1 MTETPKSA
9 YRIVTERL
17 VIRCWE
23 PADAVLAKE
32 AIDSSL
38 DHLRP
43 WMPWA
48 HAEPTTLEQK
58 VQLLRLF
65 RGKFDLDQ
73 DAVYGIFDREERR
86 VVGGTG
92 LHPRVG
98 DDASEIGYWI
108 RADATGKGFATE
120 STAAVTRVAFEIL
133 GFDRIEIRCD
143 PANVRSAAIP
153 KRLGY
158 EYEATLR
165 GRLRNEHDEPRD
177 AMVFTMFAED
187 YPASPCAAAKLEAFD
202 AAGARIVHRV
212 SHTSPR

>member
-17 VIRCWE
+17 VIRCWD
-23 PADAVLAKE
+23 PADAPLAKE

-38 DHLRP
+38 GHLRE

-108 RADATGKGFATE
+108 RADATGQGFATE
-120 STAAVTRVAFEIL
+120 STAAVTRVAFEIV

-158 EYEATLR
+158 VHEATLR

-202 AAGARIVHRV
+202 PAGAQLL
-212 SHTSPR
+212 

>member
-1 MTETPKSA
+1 MTATTKAA

-23 PADAVLAKE
+23 PADAVLVKE

-38 DHLRP
+38 EHLRP

-48 HAEPTTLEQK
+48 NAEPTTLEQR

-73 DAVYGIFDREERR
+73 DAVYGTFDRDERR

-98 DDASEIGYWI
+98 DRASEIGYWI
-108 RADATGKGFATE
+108 RADSIGQGFATE
-120 STAAVTRVAFEIL
+120 STAALTRVGFEIA

-143 PANVRSAAIP
+143 PENVRSAAIP
-153 KRLGY
+153 SRLGY
-158 EYEATLR
+158 VHEATLR
-165 GRLRNEHDEPRD
+165 ARLRDADNRLRD

-202 AAGARIVHRV
+202 AAGAQLL
-212 SHTSPR
+212 

>member
-1 MTETPKSA
+1 MTATTNSA

-23 PADAVLAKE
+23 PADAVLAKD

-38 DHLRP
+38 DHLRE

-65 RGKFDLDQ
+65 RGRFDLDQ
-73 DAVYGIFDREERR
+73 DAVYGIFDRDERR
-86 VVGGTG
+86 AVGGTG
-92 LHPRVG
+92 LHQRVG
-98 DDASEIGYWI
+98 DGAIEIGYWI
-108 RADATGKGFATE
+108 RADATGQGFARE
-120 STAAVTRVAFEIL
+120 STAALTRVGFEIA

-158 EYEATLR
+158 LHEATLR
-165 GRLRNEHDEPRD
+165 GRLRDEHDRPRD
-177 AMVFTMFAED
+177 AMVFTMFADD
-187 YPASPCAAAKLEAFD
+187 YAASPCAATPLEAFD
-202 AAGARIVHRV
+202 SMGAQLL
-212 SHTSPR
+212 

>member
-1 MTETPKSA
+1 MTETTKSA

-17 VIRCWE
+17 VIRCWD
-23 PADAVLAKE
+23 PADAPLAKE

-38 DHLRP
+38 EHLRE

-58 VQLLRLF
+58 MQLLRLF

-92 LHPRVG
+92 MHPRVG

-108 RADATGKGFATE
+108 RSDATGKGLATE
-120 STAAVTRVAFEIL
+120 STAAVTRVGFEIA

-158 EYEATLR
+158 VHEATLR
-165 GRLRNEHDEPRD
+165 GRLRNELDEPRD
-177 AMVFTMFAED
+177 AMVFTMFADD
-187 YPASPCAAAKLEAFD
+187 YPASPCAATPLEAFD
-202 AAGARIVHRV
+202 PAGAQLL
-212 SHTSPR
+212 

>member
-48 HAEPTTLEQK
+48 HAEPTTLDHK

-108 RADATGKGFATE
+108 RADATGQGFATE
-120 STAAVTRVAFEIL
+120 STAAVTRVAFEIV

-153 KRLGY
+153 ERLGY
-158 EYEATLR
+158 LHEATLR

-202 AAGARIVHRV
+202 AAGAQLL
-212 SHTSPR
+212 

>member
-1 MTETPKSA
+1 MAETTKSA

-38 DHLRP
+38 DHLRE

-73 DAVYGIFDREERR
+73 DMVYGIFDRDERR
-86 VVGGTG
+86 AVGGTG

-98 DDASEIGYWI
+98 DGASEIGYWI
-108 RADATGKGFATE
+108 RADSTGQGFARE
-120 STAAVTRVAFEIL
+120 STAAVTRVAFEI
-133 GFDRIEIRCD
+133 GGYDRIEIRCD

-158 EYEATLR
+158 VYEATLR

-177 AMVFTMFAED
+177 AMVFTMFADD
-187 YPASPCAAAKLEAFD
+187 YPASPCAAATLEAFD
-202 AAGARIVHRV
+202 AAGAQLL
-212 SHTSPR
+212 

>member
-1 MTETPKSA
+1 MTATTNSA

-23 PADAVLAKE
+23 PADAVLAKD

-38 DHLRP
+38 DHLRE

-65 RGKFDLDQ
+65 RGRFDLDQ
-73 DAVYGIFDREERR
+73 DAVYGIFDRGERR
-86 VVGGTG
+86 AVGGTG

-98 DDASEIGYWI
+98 DGAIEIGYWI
-108 RADATGKGFATE
+108 RADETGRGFAGE
-120 STAAVTRVAFEIL
+120 STAALTRVGFEIA

-158 EYEATLR
+158 VHEATLR
-165 GRLRNEHDEPRD
+165 GRLRDEHDQPRD
-177 AMVFTMFAED
+177 AMVFTMFAAD

-202 AAGARIVHRV
+202 AAGAQLL
-212 SHTSPR
+212 

>member
-1 MTETPKSA
+1 MTETTNAA

-23 PADAVLAKE
+23 PADAPLAKD

-38 DHLRP
+38 EHLRE

-58 VQLLRLF
+58 VQLLRQF
-65 RGKFDLDQ
+65 RGRFDLDQ
-73 DAVYGIFDREERR
+73 DAVYGIFDRDERR
-86 VVGGTG
+86 VVGSTG

-98 DDASEIGYWI
+98 DGAAEIGYWI
-108 RADATGKGFATE
+108 RADAVGRRFASE
-120 STAAVTRVAFEIL
+120 STAALTRVGFEIA

-143 PANVRSAAIP
+143 PENVRSSAIP

-158 EYEATLR
+158 VHEATLR
-165 GRLRNEHDEPRD
+165 GRLRDEHDRPRD
-177 AMVFTMFAED
+177 AMVFTMFAAD
-187 YPASPCAAAKLEAFD
+187 YPASPCAAATLETFD
-202 AAGARIVHRV
+202 ATGVRLL
-212 SHTSPR
+212 

>member
-1 MTETPKSA
+1 MTETTKSA
-9 YRIVTERL
+9 YRIVTDRL

-23 PADAVLAKE
+23 PADAALAKE

-38 DHLRP
+38 DHLRE

-73 DAVYGIFDREERR
+73 DMVYGIFDRDERR
-86 VVGGTG
+86 SVGGTG

-98 DDASEIGYWI
+98 EGASEIGYWI
-108 RADATGKGFATE
+108 RADSIGQGFATE
-120 STAAVTRVAFEIL
+120 STAAVTRVAFEIA

-165 GRLRNEHDEPRD
+165 GRLRDEHDEPRD
-177 AMVFTMFAED
+177 AMVFAMFSED

-202 AAGARIVHRV
+202 AAGAQLL
-212 SHTSPR
+212 